1 MKGRCECIKAG
12 AEEEKGK
19 KRKKRKGE
27 IWREKERAGTEGIVE
42 GRKQGRNMRMQGGN
56 TRT

>member
-19 KRKKRKGE
+19 EERKGE